1 MKFFFNDLVLIQL
14 LIKKN
19 SPMKKLFLPIFAL
32 CFSAALFAANTAG
45 TLTFTVTTVS
55 AGSVSGKYIR
65 AIFITN
71 STTASSATFV
81 KTLLKTTSGDKSHL
95 KQWVAAG
102 SNTTG
107 VISTGATTSTYG
119 VVTCDKWDGKNT
131 AGAYVADGDYTVW
144 CDISDDPDEAYSKWT
159 FAKGTAPVTITG
171 TVATNFTNITLAWVP
186 VNTAINDV
194 EMEKYYSVYPNP
206 AVSSIYVSGEDVK
219 EVQICSLNG
228 QILMTSNE
236 QSVNI
241 SKLAKGN
248 YLAVIRAKN
257 GTVVKKIQKL

>member
-1 MKFFFNDLVLIQL
+1 
-14 LIKKN
+14 
-19 SPMKKLFLPIFAL
+19 MKKLFLPIFAL
-32 CFSAALFAANTAG
+32 CFSAAMIAQTAG
-45 TLTFTVTTVS
+45 TLTFSVTTVS

-71 STTASSATFV
+71 STTASTTSFV
-81 KTLLKTTSGDKSHL
+81 KTLLKSTSGDASAHL
-95 KQWVAAG
+95 TKWVAAG
-102 SNTTG
+102 KNTTG

-131 AGAYVADGDYTVW
+131 AGTVVADGNYTVW
-144 CDISDDPDEAYSKWT
+144 CDISDDPTEAFSSWT
-159 FAKGTAPVTITG
+159 FAKGPTPVTVTG
-171 TVATNFTNITLAWVP
+171 TAATNFTNITLAWVP

-219 EVQICSLNG
+219 EVQICSLSG

-241 SKLAKGN
+241 SKLSKGN

>member
-1 MKFFFNDLVLIQL
+1 
-14 LIKKN
+14 
-19 SPMKKLFLPIFAL
+19 MKKLFLPIFAL
-32 CFSAALFAANTAG
+32 FFSAALFAANTAG
-45 TLTFTVTTVS
+45 TLTFTVTTVK
-55 AGSVSGKYIR
+55 AGVVTGSHIQ

-71 STTASSATFV
+71 STTASTATFV

-107 VISTGATTSTYG
+107 VISTGATISSSSWG
-119 VVTCDKWDGKNT
+119 VLACDKWDGKNT
-131 AGAYVADGDYTVW
+131 AGAYVADGNYTVW
-144 CDISDDPDEAYSKWT
+144 VDISDDPDEAYSSWT

-228 QILMTSNE
+228 
-236 QSVNI
+236 
-241 SKLAKGN
+241 
-248 YLAVIRAKN
+248 
-257 GTVVKKIQKL
+257 